1 MRASKRLVINTY
13 RYRHIDIQT
22 YTNTYVLQTR
32 TQKLLKPEK
41 SKRNKQSLNELNE
54 HTAHQ
59 NIRQQPTKWK
69 KKSMLMNTHIKF
81 QHNLFSWK
89 HLSRWL
95 SCMPC
100 FRSSLVC
107 CVRFHFF
114 PVRIFFIRLLWF
126 KWNIIFY

>member
-1 MRASKRLVINTY
+1 MNVHYILRLISEIGSALCARANVKLYNLIDTNETFNAAHTY

-59 NIRQQPTKWK
+59 NIRQQPTK
-69 KKSMLMNTHIKF
+69 
-81 QHNLFSWK
+81 
-89 HLSRWL
+89 
-95 SCMPC
+95 
-100 FRSSLVC
+100 
-107 CVRFHFF
+107 
-114 PVRIFFIRLLWF
+114 
-126 KWNIIFY
+126 